1 MKSKRE
7 LRIVFMGTPDFA
19 VTALRYLLAADYN
32 VVAVVTNDDKKSGRG
47 MQEQASAVKIFAQ
60 QHNLPV
66 LQPKNLKSP
75 DFQEELASY
84 HADVQV
90 VVAFRMLPVSVW
102 DMPPYGTI
110 NIHASLLPDYRGAAP
125 INWAII
131 NGETQTGV
139 TTFQLKHEIDAG
151 DILLQQPV
159 AISKTETAGSL
170 HDKLAE
176 TGGQLIVQT
185 LDELCSGKL
194 ISKPQPFN
202 NADKKAPKI
211 FKDDCIITWSKKGD
225 DIINFVRGLNPYP
238 AAHMYLQEKIV
249 KVFQCNYTAD
259 SNSPAPGFVDTD
271 DKEYIRIACQD
282 GWIYL
287 NEIQMQGKKR
297 MKVTDF
303 LRGNRIIKGNLA

>member
-1 MKSKRE
+1 MDFMKSKRE

-32 VVAVVTNDDKKSGRG
+32 LVAVVTNVDKKSGRG

-125 INWAII
+125 IN
-131 NGETQTGV
+131 
-139 TTFQLKHEIDAG
+139 L
-151 DILLQQPV
+151 
-159 AISKTETAGSL
+159 SL
-170 HDKLAE
+170 IH
-176 TGGQLIVQT
+176 I
-185 LDELCSGKL
+185 
-194 ISKPQPFN
+194 
-202 NADKKAPKI
+202 
-211 FKDDCIITWSKKGD
+211 
-225 DIINFVRGLNPYP
+225 
-238 AAHMYLQEKIV
+238 
-249 KVFQCNYTAD
+249 
-259 SNSPAPGFVDTD
+259 
-271 DKEYIRIACQD
+271 
-282 GWIYL
+282 
-287 NEIQMQGKKR
+287 
-297 MKVTDF
+297 
-303 LRGNRIIKGNLA
+303 